1 MLILRS
7 QRQHSSWGWRPV
19 IERAV
24 RSEWYCNACDAGF
37 RDSAA
42 ERLNKSLGG
51 IKTPKVDTMKSK
63 LIFIGG
69 EAWTGKSTCAEILF
83 KRLNNSAWL
92 DGDDVWRVN
101 PWSVNDPRLRTSD
114 INMAFV
120 LQTYLQ
126 SNFDYVILTSIVL
139 SVPSITEGILQ
150 RISGVEYDLV
160 SFTLMCDEQTLTE
173 RARERDNNQS
183 PQFTVLE
190 QTKNL
195 PNTIKIDTAN
205 RSPEYV
211 VDEMFS
217 IITCTK

>member
-1 MLILRS
+1 MP
-7 QRQHSSWGWRPV
+7 Q
-19 IERAV
+19 
-24 RSEWYCNACDAGF
+24 
-37 RDSAA
+37 
-42 ERLNKSLGG
+42 
-51 IKTPKVDTMKSK
+51 VDIMKSK
-63 LIFIGG
+63 LILIGG
-69 EAWTGKSTCAEILF
+69 EAWTGKSTCADILF

-101 PWSVNDPRLRTSD
+101 PWSVDDPRLRTSD

-150 RISGVEYDLV
+150 RINSVEYDLL

-173 RARERDNNQS
+173 RARERDNNHS

-195 PNTIKIDTAN
+195 PNTIKIDTTT
-205 RSPEYV
+205 RSPEGV

-217 IITCTK
+217 ILTCTK